1 MLNLVL
7 LKLYYELI
15 KIYSANCF
23 LKIDIYDK
31 IELVAF
37 YVCRWWDEI
46 ILLKN
51 GQIMNFIEKW

>member
-37 YVCRWWDEI
+37 YVCRW
-46 ILLKN
+46 
-51 GQIMNFIEKW
+51 